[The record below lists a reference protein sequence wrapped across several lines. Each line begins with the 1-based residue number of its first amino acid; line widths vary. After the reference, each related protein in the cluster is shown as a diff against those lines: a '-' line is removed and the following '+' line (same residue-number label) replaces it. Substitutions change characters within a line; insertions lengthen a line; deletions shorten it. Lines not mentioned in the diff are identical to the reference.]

1 MQCGM
6 GVPFMA
12 VKFHILVFWV
22 WYGRLLNGHPSISN
36 EPLLCTYLYDSWY
49 ENASLSSSS
58 LYIYIYIYIYMEL
71 DGVSCLIHWISMLSS
86 STRIIGAPVSH
97 VLSTQ

>member
-58 LYIYIYIYIYMEL
+58 LYIYIYIYIYGAGWSFLPYPL
-71 DGVSCLIHWISMLSS
+71 DIDAVQLH
-86 STRIIGAPVSH
+86 
-97 VLSTQ
+97 